1 MFFWII
7 KLLAF
12 IPFWLIYP
20 TKIKKLG
27 KIPKGK
33 VVFVANHRSNLDPL
47 IMLNM
52 FWREQHVVAK
62 KELYKNKL
70 LAAFLKGMK
79 TIPVDRSKVELTT
92 IKQCLSVLKKNKTLT
107 IFPEGTRNKTDK
119 PLVEIKEGAGLIAI
133 KGDAPI
139 VPIWIKKKPKP
150 FCLNTIYVGDAIHL
164 KKEDLQHSNEIIK
177 NELLSLREKT
187 LKKNKQS
194 NNK

>member
-1 MFFWII
+1 MI
-7 KLLAF
+7 
-12 IPFWLIYP
+12 
-20 TKIKKLG
+20 
-27 KIPKGK
+27 
-33 VVFVANHRSNLDPL
+33 
-47 IMLNM
+47 
-52 FWREQHVVAK
+52 
-62 KELYKNKL
+62 
-70 LAAFLKGMK
+70 
-79 TIPVDRSKVELTT
+79 
-92 IKQCLSVLKKNKTLT
+92 
-107 IFPEGTRNKTDK
+107 
-119 PLVEIKEGAGLIAI
+119 EIKEGAGLIAI